1 MLPRVIIHNAA
12 SVDGRI
18 DGFSPEIDRF
28 YEVASAWDVDAHLVG
43 SETLFEESDAVYDER
58 DDAVA
63 VEAQRPLD
71 GASETDA
78 PLLAVP
84 DSEGRVRNWEA
95 LDEQPYWGEM
105 VALISSATPDEYV
118 EYLGLVGVDY
128 VEAGDDHVDLRDA
141 LAELA
146 ARYDVETVLT
156 DSGGTLNGVLL
167 RAGLVDEVS
176 VLVHPYLVGGTSPRS
191 FVRGPD
197 PSESA
202 PTASLSLLDVERRE
216 DDLLW
221 LRYAVE

>member
-1 MLPRVIIHNAA
+1 MLPRVIIHNAV

-18 DGFSPEIDRF
+18 DGFPPEIGVF

-43 SETLFEESDAVYDER
+43 SETLFAESDSMDEEPGET
-58 DDAVA
+58 VA
-63 VEAQRPLD
+63 REAQKPRN
-71 GASETDA
+71 GAPDADA

-84 DSEGRVRNWEA
+84 DSEGRVRNWEL

-128 VEAGDDHVDLRDA
+128 VEAGDDHVDLREA

-146 ARYDVETVLT
+146 DRYDVETVLT

-202 PTASLSLLDVERRE
+202 PAASLSLLGVERRD
-216 DDLLW
+216 DDLLQ
-221 LRYAVE
+221 LRYALD